1 MRHTLP
7 TIARSRLATLLLAA
21 LLGASPGALLGASS
35 AVVAQ
40 DAPEEDEAP
49 PAAPAPQQPVYRGRD
64 RATGQAS
71 NALGATYE
79 LGNGAKLVLPAG
91 NRISSSQTFTF
102 SVSRAAPRPSEVAAG
117 FVRQGPVLA
126 FDGQIDASRAPVE
139 LSLKQRG
146 LRMRPGMKVVLAMEI
161 AGICDATHTTRL
173 GGPLCSHWRLLDAQL
188 DMAAGRIVAQ
198 IPSPG
203 GRHLVF
209 GFVPDAQA
217 APVDPANLP

>member
-7 TIARSRLATLLLAA
+7 TATRSRLATLLLAS
-21 LLGASPGALLGASS
+21 LLGAAPGALLGASS

-71 NALGATYE
+71 NALGAAYE

-91 NRISSSQTFTF
+91 NRISTSQTFTF
-102 SVSRAAPRPSEVAAG
+102 SVSRAAPRPSEVETG

-139 LSLKQRG
+139 LSLKQRS

-173 GGPLCSHWRLLDAQL
+173 GGPLCAHWRLLDAQF
-188 DMAAGRIVAQ
+188 DAATGRLIAQ

-203 GRHLVF
+203 GRRLVF
-209 GFVPDAQA
+209 GFVPDAQP